1 MASTGEIQPHLR
13 VEGLTK
19 RYGELIANDGIS
31 FVVAPGELHCLLGE
45 NGAGKSTLIGCIF
58 GSNRPDEGRI
68 FFDGR
73 EMHLRSP
80 ADAAR
85 LGIAVV
91 HQHFVLIPR
100 FTVFENVTLGAWA
113 GGLKLKPVQAEQR
126 LRRIC
131 ADLKLDLDIHAK
143 VETLSVGER
152 QWVELLKALYLD
164 TRLLLLDEP
173 TAVLTPQ
180 ESERLFAMIR
190 LLTGRGIAVVLISHK
205 FDEVMRTDQVTILR
219 RGRVVATLRAS
230 ETSKEELAL
239 LMVGRSVS
247 FGVQRTARAI
257 SPAPVLDVQ
266 KLTLDARSAEG
277 ETPRLS
283 FQVRRGEIMGV
294 AGVSGNGQDELF
306 DILSG
311 VRQPSGGTVLVDGVA
326 TKGLTPPAV
335 ARLGVGYVPSDRYRD
350 GLVGGFSIADNLLLG
365 KQHEPGFSRRGFIDR
380 GKARDFARECVAR
393 FDVATSSIDLAA
405 DRLSGGN
412 AQKLVL
418 AREFE
423 RATKCLL
430 CHQPTRGLDVAIIAF
445 VHEQLLAKQ
454 AEGCAILLASE
465 ELDELINLSDRIM
478 VMFRGQIMGIVDAQA
493 SDRETLGLMMAGQ
506 RMQ

>member
-1 MASTGEIQPHLR
+1 MVTPNETLPRLK

-19 RYGELIANDGIS
+19 RYGAFTANDGIS
-31 FVVAPGELHCLLGE
+31 FDVAAGELHCLLGE
-45 NGAGKSTLIGCIF
+45 NGAGKSTLVGCIF

-68 FFDGR
+68 FLEGQ

-85 LGIAVV
+85 LGIAMV

-100 FTVFENVTLGAWA
+100 FTVIENVTLGAWA
-113 GGLKLKPVQAEQR
+113 GGLKLKPAQAEQR
-126 LRRIC
+126 LKGIC
-131 ADLKLDLDIHAK
+131 ADLALDLDIHAK

-164 TRLLLLDEP
+164 TKLLLLDEP

-190 LLTGRGIAVVLISHK
+190 LLTARGIAVVLISHK
-205 FDEVMRTDQVTILR
+205 FDEVMQTDRVTILR
-219 RGRVVATLRAS
+219 RGRVVTTLAAA
-230 ETSKEELAL
+230 ETSKEELAG

-247 FGVQRTARAI
+247 FGIERKTWAV

-266 KLTLDARSAEG
+266 NLTLDARTAEG
-277 ETPRLS
+277 EQPRLS

-306 DILSG
+306 EILSG
-311 VRQPSGGTVLVDGVA
+311 GRQPSAGLVLVDGVA
-326 TKGLTPPAV
+326 TKGLAPPAV
-335 ARLGVGYVPSDRYRD
+335 ARLGVGTVPSDRCRD
-350 GLVGGFSIADNLLLG
+350 GLVGTFSIIDNLLLG
-365 KQHEPGFSRRGFIDR
+365 QQHEPGFSRRGFLNR
-380 GKARDFARECVAR
+380 TRAREFAQDCVAR
-393 FDVATSSIDLAA
+393 FDVSAASLDLAA
-405 DRLSGGN
+405 ERLSGGN

-423 RATKCLL
+423 RAAKCLL

-445 VHEQLLAKQ
+445 VHELLLVKQ

-465 ELDELINLSDRIM
+465 ELDELLNLSDRIM
-478 VMFRGQIMGIVDAQA
+478 VMFRGQIMGIVDARTA
-493 SDRETLGLMMAGQ
+493 DRETLGLMMAGQ

>member
-1 MASTGEIQPHLR
+1 MTTPNETLPRLK

-19 RYGELIANDGIS
+19 RYGAFTANDGIS
-31 FVVAPGELHCLLGE
+31 FAVAAGELHCLLGE
-45 NGAGKSTLIGCIF
+45 NGAGKSTLVGCIF
-58 GSNRPDEGRI
+58 GSDRPDAGRI
-68 FFDGR
+68 FLEGE

-85 LGIAVV
+85 LGIAMV

-113 GGLKLKPVQAEQR
+113 GGLKLKPSQAEQR
-126 LRRIC
+126 LKGLC
-131 ADLKLDLDIHAK
+131 ADLALDLDIHAK

-164 TRLLLLDEP
+164 TKLLLLDEP

-205 FDEVMRTDQVTILR
+205 FDEVMQTDRVTILR
-219 RGRVVATLRAS
+219 RGRVVATLAAGKA
-230 ETSKEELAL
+230 SKEELAA
-239 LMVGRSVS
+239 LMVGRSVD
-247 FGVQRTARAI
+247 FGIKRSRWATSRVA
-257 SPAPVLDVQ
+257 VLDVQ
-266 KLTLDARSAEG
+266 NLTLDARTAEG
-277 ETPRLS
+277 EQPRLS

-306 DILSG
+306 EILSG
-311 VRQPSGGTVLVDGVA
+311 GRQPSAGLVLVDGVA

-335 ARLGVGYVPSDRYRD
+335 ARLGVGTVPSDRYRD
-350 GLVGGFSIADNLLLG
+350 GLVGAFSITDNLLLG
-365 KQHEPGFSRRGFIDR
+365 QQHEPGFSRRGFLNR
-380 GKARDFARECVAR
+380 TRARDFARDCLLR
-393 FDVATSSIDLAA
+393 FDVSAASLDLAA

-445 VHEQLLAKQ
+445 VHELLLAKQ

-465 ELDELINLSDRIM
+465 ELDELLNLSDRIM
-478 VMFRGQIMGIVDAQA
+478 VMFRGQIMGIVDAQTA
-493 SDRETLGLMMAGQ
+493 DRETLGLMMAGQ

>member
-1 MASTGEIQPHLR
+1 MPSPSETQPCLR

-19 RYGELIANDGIS
+19 RYGALAANDGIS
-31 FVVAPGELHCLLGE
+31 FDVAAGELHCLLGE

-58 GSNRPDEGRI
+58 GSNRPDAGRI
-68 FFDGR
+68 FFEGR

-113 GGLKLKPVQAEQR
+113 GGLKLKSAQAEQR
-126 LRRIC
+126 LRGLC
-131 ADLKLDLDIHAK
+131 ADLKLDLDIHAR

-164 TRLLLLDEP
+164 TKLLLLDEP

-205 FDEVMRTDQVTILR
+205 FDEVMRTDRVTILR
-219 RGRVVATLRAS
+219 RGRVVATLTAG
-230 ETSKEELAL
+230 EASKEELAA

-247 FGVQRTARAI
+247 FGVARTARAI
-257 SPAPVLDVQ
+257 SPAPVLEVQ
-266 KLTLDARSAEG
+266 NLILDARSGEG
-277 ETPRLS
+277 EQPKLS
-283 FQVRRGEIMGV
+283 FQVRRGEILGL

-311 VRQPSGGTVLVDGVA
+311 VRQPSGGAVLVDGIA
-326 TKGLTPPAV
+326 TRDLTPPAV

-350 GLVGGFSIADNLLLG
+350 GLVGAFSITDNLLLG
-365 KQHEPGFSRRGFIDR
+365 QQHEPGFSRHGFIDR
-380 GKARDFARECVAR
+380 ARARDFAQGCVAR
-393 FDVATSSIDLAA
+393 FDMSASSLDLAA

-430 CHQPTRGLDVAIIAF
+430 CHQPTRGLDVAIIAL
-445 VHEQLLAKQ
+445 VHELLLAKQ
-454 AEGCAILLASE
+454 AAGCAILLASE
-465 ELDELINLSDRIM
+465 ELDELISLSDRIV
-478 VMFRGQIMGIVDAQA
+478 VMFRGEIMGIVDAETA
-493 SDRETLGLMMAGQ
+493 DRETLGLMMAGQ